1 MPFLCIFWI
10 LGGSTGL
17 LKKKL
22 YLSEYLCELL
32 MLAWLI
38 FSELGS
44 RQLPEPGDL
53 ECSCTSFFPWDFQ
66 LLHDFLYLCGWIIC
80 VLLSSFQTWIVISIE
95 DLLLHMYMRYCC
107 RKILHINISYGH
119 PSNLHLHSLTIIA
132 SFFFQK
138 MIWCFRLHHSAL
150 KVAIMFCRTCSC
162 DLLCACVIADMTT
175 LAMAHLLAR

>member
-1 MPFLCIFWI
+1 
-10 LGGSTGL
+10 
-17 LKKKL
+17 
-22 YLSEYLCELL
+22 

-66 LLHDFLYLCGWIIC
+66 LLHDFSNLCGWIIC